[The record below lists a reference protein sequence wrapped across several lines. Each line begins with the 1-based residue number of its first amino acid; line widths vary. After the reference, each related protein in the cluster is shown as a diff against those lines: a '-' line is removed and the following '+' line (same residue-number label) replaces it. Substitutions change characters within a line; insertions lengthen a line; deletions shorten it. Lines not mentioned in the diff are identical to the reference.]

1 MELLEGAKRARE
13 RHTIRLSSLLFLDSF
28 FSSFAASPLLVPFSD
43 TSLAER
49 GNPTSL
55 PLRLPFEPLAIESRL
70 GLGAGS
76 GLLDDVE
83 GAVI

>member
-1 MELLEGAKRARE
+1 M
-13 RHTIRLSSLLFLDSF
+13 
-28 FSSFAASPLLVPFSD
+28 PVSD

-70 GLGAGS
+70 GLVLGSVLFDDTERAVVCRRIGGFFEGGTESADLCSTLS
-76 GLLDDVE
+76 GL
-83 GAVI
+83 